1 MEGNSK
7 IDIQHPE
14 AWELLVSIE
23 DRQVS
28 YILFTPHVANSLI
41 IGHVER
47 TDDSLRALEDAIYD
61 TPELLN
67 EYKRIR
73 VVVNSRHF
81 ILLPEDTSDDDCLAL
96 VRHAFP
102 GDDGD
107 AAVSHM
113 PHNGVKIAYLL
124 PHGLQAFL
132 GRTFNYPSVCHHLVP
147 VVEHCKESI
156 EGTDDSLMF
165 LNMLPDAMDA
175 VAYRDGKIQCV
186 NTFSFS
192 NVQDAVYYAL
202 NVWCTHGMD
211 QLHDRLQLMGDDAMR
226 AEMTPELREFVK
238 NVVPAEFPAAAMRLG
253 RNALQAPLELIL
265 LALCE

>member
-41 IGHVER
+41 MGHVER

-81 ILLPEDTSDDDCLAL
+81 ILLPEDTSDDDCMAL

-113 PHNGVKIAYLL
+113 PHNGV
-124 PHGLQAFL
+124 
-132 GRTFNYPSVCHHLVP
+132 
-147 VVEHCKESI
+147 
-156 EGTDDSLMF
+156 
-165 LNMLPDAMDA
+165 
-175 VAYRDGKIQCV
+175 
-186 NTFSFS
+186 
-192 NVQDAVYYAL
+192 
-202 NVWCTHGMD
+202 
-211 QLHDRLQLMGDDAMR
+211 
-226 AEMTPELREFVK
+226 
-238 NVVPAEFPAAAMRLG
+238 
-253 RNALQAPLELIL
+253 
-265 LALCE
+265 